1 MISTESV
8 CDLPE
13 SFLKKYQIPVIPYKV
28 CTDGGVFLDG
38 IEAESDGVLSYLAET
53 EKNVWSEEPSVKE
66 YEEFFAQQLT
76 KAQSIVHI
84 TMARNVSRGYANAL
98 EASRIFDNV
107 TIVDSEHLSAG
118 MGIVVFGAAQ
128 CAAGGMS
135 KEAVVGEIEQRRRF
149 IRTSFIVDST
159 EYLVRARRIPARINK
174 VCQALMIHPV
184 ITLKKS
190 SMKVK
195 SFRIGARENA
205 WDKYIDSALK
215 NTADIDKKILFI
227 VYAGLTE
234 EELEKIEKRVRSR
247 VTFEKIICQ
256 KASHSIS
263 ANCGPGSFGLLFM
276 DQN

>member
-53 EKNVWSEEPSVKE
+53 
-66 YEEFFAQQLT
+66 
-76 KAQSIVHI
+76 
-84 TMARNVSRGYANAL
+84 
-98 EASRIFDNV
+98 SRIFDNV